1 VRLTELFDVSVEGGL
16 GEEGIELVI
25 EDVAGRQW

>member
-1 VRLTELFDVSVEGGL
+1 VRLTAFFDVAVEGGL

-25 EDVAGRQW
+25 EDVAGREW